1 MYFTSYYSYEGCSTQ
16 IDITIFS
23 IQNDPSF
30 LSEPNLSDLQTSS
43 SPIQVTEKLE
53 SSCVDP
59 FPSYTPPPSLPPPP
73 PPPPPP
79 PTNNEPVAI
88 DENNIMKWY
97 LKEL

>member
-1 MYFTSYYSYEGCSTQ
+1 MYFTSYYSYEGCSTL

-30 LSEPNLSDLQTSS
+30 LSEPNLSDPQTSS
-43 SPIQVTEKLE
+43 IPIQITEKLE
-53 SSCVDP
+53 ASSS
-59 FPSYTPPPSLPPPP
+59 FPSYTPLPSLPPP

-79 PTNNEPVAI
+79 PTNNEHVAI

-97 LKEL
+97 IKEL